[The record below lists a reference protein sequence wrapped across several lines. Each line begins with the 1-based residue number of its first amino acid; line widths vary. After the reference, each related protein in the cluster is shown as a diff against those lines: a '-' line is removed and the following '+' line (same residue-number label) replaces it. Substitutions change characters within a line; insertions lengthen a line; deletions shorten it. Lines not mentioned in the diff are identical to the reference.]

1 MPGTELFDQMELDAV
16 SDVVCELLGPDKLKN
31 LPTPSMGS
39 EDFAYYLEKVPGAFF
54 FIGVGDEA
62 KNTIWP
68 HHHCRFTIDEAQL
81 CKGSAF
87 EALCAWEF
95 LNKA

>member
-1 MPGTELFDQMELDAV
+1 MALMGAEIGKKVFGESCV
-16 SDVVCELLGPDKLKN
+16 REIE
-31 LPTPSMGS
+31 PTMGG
-39 EDFAYYLEKVPGAFF
+39 EDFSFYLEKVPGAFF
-54 FIGVGDEA
+54 FIGVGDES
-62 KNTIWP
+62 KGTKWP

-95 LNKA
+95 LNK

>member
-1 MPGTELFDQMELDAV
+1 MGAEIGKKVFGGERV
-16 SDVVCELLGPDKLKN
+16 REIE
-31 LPTPSMGS
+31 PTMGG
-39 EDFAYYLEKVPGAFF
+39 EDFSFYLEKVPGAFF

-62 KNTIWP
+62 KHTTWP

-81 CKGSAF
+81 HKGSAF